1 MPAAPRIVCSR
12 RLARVSRLAPCV
24 LLRTAPG
31 RRRRLGEAGPS
42 AWPVHVWAASRRG
55 FDGGG
60 GSWVERAPLA
70 CVWFCAPFLFTASA
84 RDGGGLWWVPT
95 PIAVATMPRGSLDL
109 TEETIKEFREAFA
122 LFVRWEGTDAAHGGG
137 RPFCSRDV

>member
-1 MPAAPRIVCSR
+1 M
-12 RLARVSRLAPCV
+12 
-24 LLRTAPG
+24 
-31 RRRRLGEAGPS
+31 
-42 AWPVHVWAASRRG
+42 
-55 FDGGG
+55 
-60 GSWVERAPLA
+60 A